1 VTIFIPALLAVLL
14 AEAGGRSALF
24 ARLPH
29 LGFAALIMGVAVG
42 ASAVAGQMMA
52 PAMTAHARAL
62 MLSLALLIAA
72 AGWFEKPLAE
82 PPAARWDTLRLVWR
96 SSTPFLAFAFAI
108 WKGAAIGAAAGALTG
123 FAGAVLLGS
132 VAPAAILRPVRAMA
146 LTAIAVTGLY
156 SALWALR
163 LIA

>member
-29 LGFAALIMGVAVG
+29 LAFAALILGVAVG
-42 ASAVAGQMMA
+42 ASAVAGQLMA
-52 PAMTAHARAL
+52 PAMTANARAL
-62 MLSLALLIAA
+62 MLGLALMIAA
-72 AGWFEKPLAE
+72 AAWFEKPRVE
-82 PPAARWDTLRLVWR
+82 PPATLWGTLKMVWR

-108 WKGAAIGAAAGALTG
+108 WKGGAMGAAAGALAG
-123 FAGAVLLGS
+123 FAGAVLLGTMVPVS
-132 VAPAAILRPVRAMA
+132 ILRPVRAVA
-146 LTAIAVTGLY
+146 LAVIAGTGLY

>member
-1 VTIFIPALLAVLL
+1 VTIFVPALLAVLL
-14 AEAGGRSALF
+14 AEAGGRSAVF

-29 LGFAALIMGVAVG
+29 LTLAALTLGIAVG
-42 ASAVAGQMMA
+42 ASAVAGQLMA

-62 MLSLALLIAA
+62 MLGLALIIAA

-82 PPAARWDTLRLVWR
+82 PPTTLGGTVRLVWR

-108 WKGAAIGAAAGALTG
+108 WKSGAIGAAAGALAG
-123 FAGAVLLGS
+123 FALAVLLGS
-132 VAPAAILRPVRAMA
+132 IVAATILRPIRALA
-146 LTAIAVTGLY
+146 LAAIAATGIY
-156 SALWALR
+156 AALWALR